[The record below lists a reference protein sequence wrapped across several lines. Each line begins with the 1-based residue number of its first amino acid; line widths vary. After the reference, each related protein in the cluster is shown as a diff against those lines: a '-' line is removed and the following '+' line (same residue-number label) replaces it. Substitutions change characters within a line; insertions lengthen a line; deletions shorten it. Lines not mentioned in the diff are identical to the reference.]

1 MAKKYRVENRNEVD
15 GYIIY
20 IGNIEPISDR
30 FQIRRLVIELEA
42 EGYKQ
47 EVPFDFVNEK
57 MRLAEGFAIGSH
69 VHITFALRGRS
80 KILGKG
86 EMQGKKVWYPSL
98 EVLNISRL

>member
-1 MAKKYRVENRNEVD
+1 MAKKYRIENRHDVD
-15 GYIIY
+15 GYIIF

-30 FQIRRLVIELEA
+30 FQVRRLVLELEA

-69 VHITFALRGRS
+69 VHITFALRGRN
-80 KILGKG
+80 KLNRD
-86 EMQGKKVWYPSL
+86 GKKVWYPSN
-98 EVLNISRL
+98 EALNISKL

>member
-1 MAKKYRVENRNEVD
+1 MAKKYRIENRHEVD
-15 GYIIY
+15 GYIHF

-30 FQIRRLVIELEA
+30 FQLRRLIVEMDA

-57 MRLAEGFAIGSH
+57 MRMAEGFALGEH

-80 KILGKG
+80 KIIQ
-86 EMQGKKVWYPSL
+86 QGKKVWYPSN
-98 EVLNISRL
+98 EVLSISKL